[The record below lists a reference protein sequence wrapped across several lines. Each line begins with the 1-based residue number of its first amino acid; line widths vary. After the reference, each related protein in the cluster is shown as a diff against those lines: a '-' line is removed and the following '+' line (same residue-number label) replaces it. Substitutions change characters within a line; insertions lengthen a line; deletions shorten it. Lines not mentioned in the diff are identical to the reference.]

1 MAVAL
6 NVIKRTMMKWVGE
19 IIDGLAE
26 LNAYCCHDDD
36 FHLNFASSSLSGQL
50 IHPWNNQSFKEK
62 IETIMVTQ

>member
-1 MAVAL
+1 
-6 NVIKRTMMKWVGE
+6 MMKWVGQ

-26 LNAYCCHDDD
+26 LNAYRCHEDD

-50 IHPWNNQSFKEK
+50 IDHPQNNQSFKEK

>member
-26 LNAYCCHDDD
+26 LNAYIGCHEDD
-36 FHLNFASSSLSGQL
+36 FHLNFASSNLSGQL
-50 IHPWNNQSFKEK
+50 IQLK
-62 IETIMVTQ
+62 Q

>member
-26 LNAYCCHDDD
+26 LNAYCCHEDN
-36 FHLNFASSSLSGQL
+36 FHLNFASSSSLLLLLLDNLS
-50 IHPWNNQSFKEK
+50 IPR
-62 IETIMVTQ
+62 TISLLRKRLKQ

>member
-26 LNAYCCHDDD
+26 LNSYCCHEDD
-36 FHLNFASSSLSGQL
+36 FHLNFASSNLSGQL
-50 IHPWNNQSFKEK
+50 IQLK
-62 IETIMVTQ
+62 Q